1 MPLLKNGKEVEDPW
15 HLAVDGDA
23 LPVNGPVIVFLAR
36 WKAEREA
43 LLRRNIGVGVRLKNT
58 DKVAELA
65 DDLDRLGVV
74 ALEFPKFSDG
84 RAYTQA
90 RLLRERYAYRGELR
104 ATGNVLPDQL
114 LFMHRCGF
122 DAFEATDPRV
132 LRNWENVVGAF
143 SLFYQP
149 TGDGRATVNGLRQT
163 RAASDNEGS
172 R

>member
-1 MPLLKNGKEVEDPW
+1 MPLLKNGKAVEDPW

-23 LPVNGPVIVFLAR
+23 LPVDGPVIVFLPR
-36 WKAEREA
+36 WKAERDA
-43 LLRRNIGVGVRLKNT
+43 LLRRNSGVGVRLKNT
-58 DKVAELA
+58 DKVTELA
-65 DDLDRLGVV
+65 EDLDRLGVV

-114 LFMHRCGF
+114 LLMHRCGF
-122 DAFEATDPRV
+122 DAFEASDPRV
-132 LRNWENVVGAF
+132 LHNWDNVLGAF
-143 SLFYQP
+143 NLFYQP
-149 TGDGRATVNGLRQT
+149 TGDGREPVSRLRQT
-163 RAASDNEGS
+163 RVASDSKGS